1 LPTDGTRCPVY
12 GKGCPTD
19 GKGGFSQTG
28 KEAVKLE
35 IDECRDEALFRRLA
49 MSWEDV
55 AERFP
60 YGLPASLRHGARRWF
75 RSSNVVDLEQWRQ
88 RKKEA
93 ETEQGPPIAS

>member
-1 LPTDGTRCPVY
+1 M
-12 GKGCPTD
+12 GKA
-19 GKGGFSQTG
+19 GFSQTG

-35 IDECRDEALFRRLA
+35 IDKRRDEAPFGRLA

-60 YGLPASLRHGARRWF
+60 YGLPASLRYGGWRWF

-88 RKKEA
+88 RKKDA
-93 ETEQGPPIAS
+93 GTE

>member
-1 LPTDGTRCPVY
+1 MGHRCPIY

-19 GKGGFSQTG
+19 GKGCPTNGKE

-35 IDECRDEALFRRLA
+35 IDEALLRRLA

-60 YGLPASLRHGARRWF
+60 YGLPTSLQHGGWRRF
-75 RSSNVVDLEQWRQ
+75 QSSNVVDLEQWRQ
-88 RKKEA
+88 RKKAKACRPVEMYP
-93 ETEQGPPIAS
+93 GP

>member
-1 LPTDGTRCPVY
+1 MGHGCPIY

-19 GKGGFSQTG
+19 GKGGFSRTG

-35 IDECRDEALFRRLA
+35 IDERRDEALFGRLA

-60 YGLPASLRHGARRWF
+60 YGLPTSLRHGGRRWF
-75 RSSNVVDLEQWRQ
+75 RSSNIVDLEQWRQ

-93 ETEQGPPIAS
+93 GTE